1 MERKAWH
8 TWGKRLLTLLFVV
21 LIPVLLYSLARNLD
35 WNEVRQSL
43 LAYKPGTLAV
53 GLVLAFTSYL
63 AFASYD
69 LLGRAYTGHHLPA
82 RQVLP
87 VAFVCYAFNLNFT
100 TWVGGVALRYRL
112 YSRLGLDTPTIT
124 RILTLGLL
132 TNWVGYM
139 LLAGSVFALRLVKL
153 PENWAVGATGL
164 QLIGIALLALA
175 LGYLLACGFAKRR
188 TWSLRGHELTL
199 PSLRLALC
207 QVALGMSNWAL
218 MAALIYWLLPHD
230 LFYPSILGI
239 LLISCVAGVVAHI
252 PAGLGVLEAV
262 FLALLHGQLGQGSL
276 VAALLGYRTLYYLI
290 PLLVALVIYLVLE
303 NAPRPCANV
312 ARPPCAR
319 PDEGPGPGGVRCV
332 FLCAVDARQPGEHPG
347 AGRGLRRAHPLLQRR
362 GKACGAAHLLQLQ
375 QHARRSYRLVVQQ
388 REQGHAQYPEALRRP
403 LRRWQ
408 RR

>member
-1 MERKAWH
+1 MEHTPWR
-8 TWGKRLLTLLFVV
+8 TWGKRLMTLLFLV
-21 LIPVLLYSLARNLD
+21 LIPTLLYLLARNLD

-43 LAYKPGTLAV
+43 LAYKPGTLAI
-53 GLVLAFTSYL
+53 GLVLAFASYL
-63 AFASYD
+63 TFASYD

-112 YSRLGLDTPTIT
+112 YGRLGLDTPTIT

-132 TNWVGYM
+132 TNWVSYM
-139 LLAGSVFALRLVKL
+139 LLAGTVFALGLVEL
-153 PENWAVGATGL
+153 PKNWAVGVTGL
-164 QLIGIALLALA
+164 RLIGVLLLALA
-175 LGYLLACGFAKRR
+175 LGYLLACAFAKRR

-207 QVALGMSNWAL
+207 QVALGAANWAL
-218 MAALIYWLLPHD
+218 MAALIHWLLPHE

-262 FLALLHGQLGQGSL
+262 FLALLHGQIGQGSL

-290 PLLVALVIYLVLE
+290 PLLLALLVYLVLE
-303 NAPRPCANV
+303 KR
-312 ARPPCAR
+312 ARAMR
-319 PDEGPGPGGVRCV
+319 
-332 FLCAVDARQPGEHPG
+332 
-347 AGRGLRRAHPLLQRR
+347 RR
-362 GKACGAAHLLQLQ
+362 GKAAM
-375 QHARRSYRLVVQQ
+375 RKT
-388 REQGHAQYPEALRRP
+388 
-403 LRRWQ
+403 
-408 RR
+408 

>member
-35 WNEVRQSL
+35 WDEVRRSL

-53 GLVLAFTSYL
+53 GLLLAFTSYL
-63 AFASYD
+63 VFASYD
-69 LLGRAYTGHHLPA
+69 LLGRAYTGHQLPA

-139 LLAGSVFALRLVKL
+139 LLAGTVFALRLVKL
-153 PENWAVGATGL
+153 PESWAVGATGL

-188 TWSLRGHELTL
+188 TWSLHGHELTL

-218 MAALIYWLLPHD
+218 MAALIHWLLPHD

-262 FLALLHGQLGQGSL
+262 FLALLHGQLGQGTL

-290 PLLVALVIYLVLE
+290 PLLLALVIYLVLE
-303 NAPRPCANV
+303 KRAKT
-312 ARPPCAR
+312 
-319 PDEGPGPGGVRCV
+319 
-332 FLCAVDARQPGEHPG
+332 LRQ
-347 AGRGLRRAHPLLQRR
+347 R
-362 GKACGAAHLLQLQ
+362 GKT
-375 QHARRSYRLVVQQ
+375 
-388 REQGHAQYPEALRRP
+388 ALHKT
-403 LRRWQ
+403 
-408 RR
+408 

>member
-1 MERKAWH
+1 MKHTPWR
-8 TWGKRLLTLLFVV
+8 TWGKRLMTLLFLV
-21 LIPVLLYSLARNLD
+21 LIPTLLYLLARNLD

-43 LAYKPGTLAV
+43 LAYRPGTLV
-53 GLVLAFTSYL
+53 IGLVLAFASYL
-63 AFASYD
+63 TFASYD

-112 YSRLGLDTPTIT
+112 YGRLGLDTPTIT

-139 LLAGSVFALRLVKL
+139 LLAGTVFALGLVEL
-153 PENWAVGATGL
+153 PKSWAVGATGL
-164 QLIGIALLALA
+164 RLIGVLLLVLA
-175 LGYLLACGFAKRR
+175 VGYLLACAFAKRR

-207 QVALGMSNWAL
+207 QVALGASNWAL
-218 MAALIYWLLPHD
+218 MAALIHWLLPHE

-262 FLALLHGQLGQGSL
+262 FLALLHGQIGQGSL

-290 PLLVALVIYLVLE
+290 PLLLALVVYLVLE
-303 NAPRPCANV
+303 KR
-312 ARPPCAR
+312 ARAM
-319 PDEGPGPGGVRCV
+319 
-332 FLCAVDARQPGEHPG
+332 RQ
-347 AGRGLRRAHPLLQRR
+347 R
-362 GKACGAAHLLQLQ
+362 GKA
-375 QHARRSYRLVVQQ
+375 
-388 REQGHAQYPEALRRP
+388 ALRKT
-403 LRRWQ
+403 
-408 RR
+408 